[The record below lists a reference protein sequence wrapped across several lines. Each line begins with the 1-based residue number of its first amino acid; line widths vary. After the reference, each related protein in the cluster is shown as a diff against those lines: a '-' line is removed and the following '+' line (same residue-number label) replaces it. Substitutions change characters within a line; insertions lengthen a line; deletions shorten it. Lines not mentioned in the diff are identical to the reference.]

1 MNKARKEEIARIVLQ
16 LGVLRDELELVMGEE
31 QEALD
36 NIPEGIQTSERGERM
51 EENVDAIEEAANHIV
66 EGIDILEDMLDENM

>member
-36 NIPEGIQTSERGERM
+36 NLPEGIQTSERGERM
-51 EENVDAIEEAANHIV
+51 GENVDAIEEAANHIV